1 MLGVGPAS
9 EGCRGCASA
18 SRQGVRTAGRGSA
31 HGATRVRMR
40 CSVVRFFRAQMSTS
54 GRSPSGVGYWN
65 ARQASATTN
74 AKVKPTIHLGK
85 RRLALI
91 SAMSVS

>member
-9 EGCRGCASA
+9 EGCRGCASVA
-18 SRQGVRTAGRGSA
+18 ARVRTAGRGSA